1 MALLAVS
8 RAADPF
14 GAPNYLEWNLFLAWI
29 PLVLGYLLWS
39 CARMRCPRIVLVLAA
54 AIWLVFLPNAPYLLT
69 DLVHAG
75 TANGGTSTLDVLT
88 LATFAATGLVLFFA
102 SVTAASEG
110 VRLAAGNRLARAVIP
125 VSAVLASVGMYLG
138 RVLRWNSWD
147 LLVRPFGSPRG
158 NAALPAQPGRSPPRR
173 DVRPRGRGHPAG
185 VRRGS
190 RARRTPAPDLR
201 RARRRVAGVAAYP
214 ARHGRKPLISAAVG
228 KMPPNLQARS
238 ST

>member
-147 LLVRPFGSPRG
+147 LLVRPLGRLE
-158 NAALPAQPGRSPPRR
+158 ATLPFLRSP
-173 DVRPRGRGHPAG
+173 A
-185 VRRGS
+185 
-190 RARRTPAPDLR
+190 DLLH
-201 RARRRVAGVAAYP
+201 AATFVLVAAVILL
-214 ARHGRKPLISAAVG
+214 ACVAVLERVVLRHR
-228 KMPPNLQARS
+228 
-238 ST
+238 T